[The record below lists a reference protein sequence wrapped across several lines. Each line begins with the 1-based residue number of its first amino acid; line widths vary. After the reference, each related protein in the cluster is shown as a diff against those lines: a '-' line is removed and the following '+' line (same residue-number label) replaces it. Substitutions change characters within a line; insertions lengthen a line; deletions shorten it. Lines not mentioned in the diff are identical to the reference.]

1 MPKFLVATRNPS
13 TRKILILADEG
24 GDPAEFNT
32 EDDALAA
39 AGENA
44 CCRAWGSDVV
54 LVDI

>member
-13 TRKILILADEG
+13 TRKILILADEE

-32 EDDALAA
+32 EDDALAT